1 MAKKQTFMD
10 KMKKAKLTGPSCP
23 VCGEQ
28 ISMVRVIDS
37 IATEGAPVKFRRH
50 MVKMCKCNQK
60 EVMGA

>member
-10 KMKKAKLTGPSCP
+10 KIRKSQTTGPSCP

-28 ISMVRVIDS
+28 ITMVQVMEAIDN
-37 IATEGAPVKFRRH
+37 EGLPTRFQRR

-60 EVMGA
+60 EIMGA